1 MAQLAIK
8 LLCLA
13 NFSLPIIAF
22 SCVCSTR
29 FRLLFVVVVVV
40 VVVVVLTRFVFI
52 VSAKRWSIYGSVRV
66 NCSPR
71 QASPL
76 LVNRLGGD
84 SQLELR
90 YRSRDRIELALSIK
104 RNNFNV

>member
-8 LLCLA
+8 LLCLT

-22 SCVCSTR
+22 SCVCSSR
-29 FRLLFVVVVVV
+29 FRLLFVVVV

-52 VSAKRWSIYGSVRV
+52 VSAIRWSIYGSVRV

>member
-22 SCVCSTR
+22 SCVCSSR

-40 VVVVVLTRFVFI
+40 DVVLTRFVFI
-52 VSAKRWSIYGSVRV
+52 VSAIRWSIYGSVRV

-71 QASPL
+71 QASLL

-104 RNNFNV
+104 RNNFIV

>member
-29 FRLLFVVVVVV
+29 FRLLFVVV

>member
-29 FRLLFVVVVVV
+29 FRLLFVVV

-90 YRSRDRIELALSIK
+90 YRSRDRIELALIIK

>member
-40 VVVVVLTRFVFI
+40 LTRFVFI
-52 VSAKRWSIYGSVRV
+52 VSAIRWSIYGSVRV

-90 YRSRDRIELALSIK
+90 YRSRDRIELALIIK

>member
-22 SCVCSTR
+22 SCVCSSR
-29 FRLLFVVVVVV
+29 FRLLFVVVV

-52 VSAKRWSIYGSVRV
+52 VSAIRWSIYGSVRV

-104 RNNFNV
+104 RNNFIV

>member
-40 VVVVVLTRFVFI
+40 LTRFVFI
-52 VSAKRWSIYGSVRV
+52 VSAIRWSIYGSVRV
-66 NCSPR
+66 N
-71 QASPL
+71 
-76 LVNRLGGD
+76 
-84 SQLELR
+84 
-90 YRSRDRIELALSIK
+90 
-104 RNNFNV
+104 

>member
-22 SCVCSTR
+22 SCVCSSR
-29 FRLLFVVVVVV
+29 FRLLFVVV

-52 VSAKRWSIYGSVRV
+52 VSAIRWSIYGSVRV

-104 RNNFNV
+104 RNNFIV

>member
-29 FRLLFVVVVVV
+29 FRLLFVVVV

-90 YRSRDRIELALSIK
+90 YRSRDRIELALIIK

>member
-40 VVVVVLTRFVFI
+40 LTRFVFI
-52 VSAKRWSIYGSVRV
+52 VSAIRWSIYGSVRV

-71 QASPL
+71 QVSPL

>member
-22 SCVCSTR
+22 SCVCSSR
-29 FRLLFVVVVVV
+29 FRLLFLVVV

-52 VSAKRWSIYGSVRV
+52 VSAIRWSIYGSVRV

-104 RNNFNV
+104 RNNFIV

>member
-40 VVVVVLTRFVFI
+40 LTRFVFI
-52 VSAKRWSIYGSVRV
+52 VSAIRWSIYGSVRV

-90 YRSRDRIELALSIK
+90 YRSRDRIELALSIE

>member
-1 MAQLAIK
+1 MAQLVFK
-8 LLCLA
+8 LLCPA

-40 VVVVVLTRFVFI
+40 VLTRFVFI
-52 VSAKRWSIYGSVRV
+52 VSAIRWSIYGSVRV

>member
-1 MAQLAIK
+1 MAQLVFK
-8 LLCLA
+8 LLCPA

-29 FRLLFVVVVVV
+29 FRLLFVVVL
-40 VVVVVLTRFVFI
+40 VVVLTRFVFI
-52 VSAKRWSIYGSVRV
+52 VSAIRWSIYGSVRV

>member
-22 SCVCSTR
+22 SCVCCSR

-40 VVVVVLTRFVFI
+40 DVVLTRFVFI
-52 VSAKRWSIYGSVRV
+52 VSAIRWSIYGSVRV

-104 RNNFNV
+104 RNNFIV

>member
-29 FRLLFVVVVVV
+29 FRLLFVV

>member
-13 NFSLPIIAF
+13 NFSLPIIAS

-40 VVVVVLTRFVFI
+40 LTRFVFI
-52 VSAKRWSIYGSVRV
+52 VSAIRWSIYGSVRV

>member
-40 VVVVVLTRFVFI
+40 VVVLTRFVFI
-52 VSAKRWSIYGSVRV
+52 VSAIRWSIYGSVRV

-104 RNNFNV
+104 RNNFIV

>member
-1 MAQLAIK
+1 MAQLVFK
-8 LLCLA
+8 LLCPA

-40 VVVVVLTRFVFI
+40 VLTRFVFI
-52 VSAKRWSIYGSVRV
+52 VSAIRWSIYGSVRV

-90 YRSRDRIELALSIK
+90 YRSRDRIELTLSIK

>member
-22 SCVCSTR
+22 SCVCSSR
-29 FRLLFVVVVVV
+29 FRLLFVVVV

-52 VSAKRWSIYGSVRV
+52 VSAIRWSIYGSVRV

-90 YRSRDRIELALSIK
+90 YRSRDRIELALIIK

>member
-1 MAQLAIK
+1 MAQLVFK

-40 VVVVVLTRFVFI
+40 VLTRFVFI
-52 VSAKRWSIYGSVRV
+52 VSAIRWSIYGSVRV

>member
-13 NFSLPIIAF
+13 NFSLPIIAS

-29 FRLLFVVVVVV
+29 FRLLVVVV

-52 VSAKRWSIYGSVRV
+52 VSAIRWSIYGSVRV

>member
-22 SCVCSTR
+22 SCVCSSR
-29 FRLLFVVVVVV
+29 FRLLFVVVV

-52 VSAKRWSIYGSVRV
+52 VSAIRWSIYGSVRV

-76 LVNRLGGD
+76 LVNCLGGD

-104 RNNFNV
+104 RNNFIV

>member
-22 SCVCSTR
+22 SCVCSSR
-29 FRLLFVVVVVV
+29 FRLLFVV

-52 VSAKRWSIYGSVRV
+52 VSAIRWSIYGSVRV

-104 RNNFNV
+104 RNNFIV

>member
-40 VVVVVLTRFVFI
+40 VVVLTRFVFI
-52 VSAKRWSIYGSVRV
+52 VSAIRWSIYGSVRV

-90 YRSRDRIELALSIK
+90 YRSRDRIELALSIE

>member
-1 MAQLAIK
+1 MAQLVFK
-8 LLCLA
+8 LLCPA

-22 SCVCSTR
+22 SCVCFTR
-29 FRLLFVVVVVV
+29 FRLLFVV

-52 VSAKRWSIYGSVRV
+52 VSAIRWSIYGSVRV

>member
-40 VVVVVLTRFVFI
+40 VLTRFVFI
-52 VSAKRWSIYGSVRV
+52 VSAIRWSIYGSVRV

>member
-22 SCVCSTR
+22 SCVCSSR
-29 FRLLFVVVVVV
+29 FRLLFV

-52 VSAKRWSIYGSVRV
+52 VSAIRWSIYGSVRV

-104 RNNFNV
+104 RNNFIV

>member
-1 MAQLAIK
+1 MPQLAFK
-8 LLCLA
+8 LLCPA

-40 VVVVVLTRFVFI
+40 VLTRFVFI
-52 VSAKRWSIYGSVRV
+52 VSAIRWSIYGSVRV

-71 QASPL
+71 
-76 LVNRLGGD
+76 
-84 SQLELR
+84 
-90 YRSRDRIELALSIK
+90 
-104 RNNFNV
+104 

>member
-40 VVVVVLTRFVFI
+40 VVVLTRFVFI
-52 VSAKRWSIYGSVRV
+52 VSAIRWSIYGSVRV

>member
-40 VVVVVLTRFVFI
+40 LTRFVFI
-52 VSAKRWSIYGSVRV
+52 VSAIRWSIYGSVRV

>member
-1 MAQLAIK
+1 MAQLVFK
-8 LLCLA
+8 LLCPA

-40 VVVVVLTRFVFI
+40 VLTRFVFI
-52 VSAKRWSIYGSVRV
+52 VSAIRWSIYGSVRV

-71 QASPL
+71 QANPL
-76 LVNRLGGD
+76 LVDRLGGD

>member
-1 MAQLAIK
+1 MYQ
-8 LLCLA
+8 
-13 NFSLPIIAF
+13 IIPGNYLIYAL
-22 SCVCSTR
+22 V
-29 FRLLFVVVVVV
+29 
-40 VVVVVLTRFVFI
+40 TRFVFI

-90 YRSRDRIELALSIK
+90 YRSRDRIELALIIK

>member
-1 MAQLAIK
+1 MAQLVFK
-8 LLCLA
+8 LLCPA

-29 FRLLFVVVVVV
+29 FRLLFVVVLV

-52 VSAKRWSIYGSVRV
+52 VSAIRWSIYGSVIV

>member
-29 FRLLFVVVVVV
+29 FRLLFVVVV

>member
-1 MAQLAIK
+1 MAQLVFK
-8 LLCLA
+8 LLCPA

-40 VVVVVLTRFVFI
+40 LTRFVFI
-52 VSAKRWSIYGSVRV
+52 VSAIRWSIYGSVRV

-90 YRSRDRIELALSIK
+90 YRSRDRIELALSIE

>member
-1 MAQLAIK
+1 MAQLVFK
-8 LLCLA
+8 LLCPA

-40 VVVVVLTRFVFI
+40 VLTRFVFI
-52 VSAKRWSIYGSVRV
+52 VSAIRWSIYGSVRV

-90 YRSRDRIELALSIK
+90 YLSRDRIELALSIK

>member
-1 MAQLAIK
+1 MAQLVFK
-8 LLCLA
+8 LLCPA
-13 NFSLPIIAF
+13 NFSLSIIAF

-40 VVVVVLTRFVFI
+40 VLTRFVFI
-52 VSAKRWSIYGSVRV
+52 VSAIRWSIYGSVRV

>member
-13 NFSLPIIAF
+13 NFSLPIIAL

-29 FRLLFVVVVVV
+29 FRLLFVVV